1 MVSLFYSSVLC
12 RISIL
17 IGTQFCK
24 FQIRPSDLIF
34 GADKF
39 VDLDL
44 LPDVLLKFLQVFRLK
59 LTLCLCTVQYSYR
72 DTHVL

>member
-1 MVSLFYSSVLC
+1 MLC

-24 FQIRPSDLIF
+24 FNIRPSDLIF

-44 LPDVLLKFLQVFRLK
+44 LPGCPAEGFASLNP
-59 LTLCLCTVQYSYR
+59 TLCLCTVR
-72 DTHVL
+72 

>member
-1 MVSLFYSSVLC
+1 MISLFYSSVLC

-44 LPDVLLKFLQVFRLK
+44 LPECPLEVFASISFKTHTVFMYGTVELQ
-59 LTLCLCTVQYSYR
+59 
-72 DTHVL
+72 